1 MKTSRILSLF
11 CAALFLLTGT
21 GAAYAQ
27 NGTAALD
34 KVVEKFRRSGGIAAA
49 FTLTASNALNE
60 PIDKQSGTIKLSGN
74 KFYWTTPTMTVWYNG
89 QLQWAYVKA
98 TDEVNLTEPTPAEI
112 AAVNPYILINTYKQN
127 FDVKALKSKNSQERT
142 AELTPKKKG
151 TAIERVII
159 TIDAASWT
167 PRSFRIQYSDRTSS
181 TIALSKYVT
190 GQNFPESTFVFDK
203 KQFPQAEVID
213 LR

>member
-11 CAALFLLTGT
+11 CAVLFLLTGT
-21 GAAYAQ
+21 GAAHAQ
-27 NGTAALD
+27 NGTTALD
-34 KVVEKFRRSGGIAAA
+34 KVVEKFRRSGDISAT

-74 KFYWTTPTMTVWYNG
+74 KFYWTTPAMTVWYNG

-98 TDEVNLTEPTPAEI
+98 TDEVNLTEPTPEEI
-112 AAVNPYILINTYKQN
+112 ASVNPYILINTYMQN

-151 TAIERVII
+151 TPIERVVI
-159 TIDAASWT
+159 TIDATTWT
-167 PRSFRIQYSDRTSS
+167 PRSFQIQYSDRTSS
-181 TIALSKYVT
+181 TIVLSKYVT
-190 GQNFPESTFVFDK
+190 GQNFPDATFVFDK
-203 KQFPQAEVID
+203 KQCPQAEVID